1 MKKYFVIISLGLLGW
16 ALCGAIIGIGRNLT
30 SMETTLII
38 HAIGAPII
46 FGLISLWYF
55 KKFNFTNPLKT
66 AIIFL
71 AIVII
76 MDAGLVAP
84 VFEGSYDMFKSPIGT
99 WIPFLLIFISSYS
112 TGKLL
117 STGNSTHANPEPS

>member
-1 MKKYFVIISLGLLGW
+1 VKKYLIIISLGLLGW

-30 SMETTLII
+30 SMEITLII

-55 KKFNFTNPLKT
+55 RRFNYTSPLQT
-66 AIIFL
+66 AVIFL
-71 AIVII
+71 SIVII

-84 VFEGSYDMFKSPIGT
+84 VFEGNYDMFKSPIGT
-99 WIPFLLIFISSYS
+99 WVPFLLIFISIYS

-117 STGNSTHANPEPS
+117 ATGNSTHPNS